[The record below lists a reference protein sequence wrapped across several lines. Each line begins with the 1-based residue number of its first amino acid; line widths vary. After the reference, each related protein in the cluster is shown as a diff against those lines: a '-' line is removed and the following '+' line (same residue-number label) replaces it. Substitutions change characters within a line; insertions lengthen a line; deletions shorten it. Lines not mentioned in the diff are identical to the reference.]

1 MIKFFRN
8 IRQRMLIENKVSR
21 YLLYA
26 LGEIALVMIGILLAL
41 QVNNWNELEKEKKE
55 EQKLL
60 TDLRSE
66 FSQNEVSLDSV
77 LKKTKDAHSSL
88 SVLIRLIGTDSLH
101 DFKGKKLDSL
111 LIECLDNP
119 YWDRTEFILRD
130 LENSG
135 RLSKLTNKKLKLALY
150 KWSQLNSSISD
161 KDEDANIAYRYFLNY
176 LKVHG
181 SLRQIDIFQDL
192 KEKRSNL
199 TIDHSFLL
207 TDLKFENAIDDFLI
221 YTQQRVERLE
231 KAKIII
237 EQIIIASDSSSA
249 N

>member
-77 LKKTKDAHSSL
+77 LKKTKDTHSSL

-161 KDEDANIAYRYFLNY
+161 KDEDANIA
-176 LKVHG
+176 
-181 SLRQIDIFQDL
+181 
-192 KEKRSNL
+192 
-199 TIDHSFLL
+199 
-207 TDLKFENAIDDFLI
+207 
-221 YTQQRVERLE
+221 
-231 KAKIII
+231 
-237 EQIIIASDSSSA
+237 
-249 N
+249 